1 MTWFEVVLCVLLL
14 TASILAVDAQ
24 RRYLNLRRKH
34 KTLQR
39 LYDHAEQQ
47 LSTLWANKKP

>member
-1 MTWFEVVLCVLLL
+1 MTWPEAVLCVLVL
-14 TASILAVDAQ
+14 TASSLAVAAQ
-24 RRYLNLRRKH
+24 RRYLALRRKH

-47 LSTLWANKKP
+47 LSTLWAGKKT

>member
-1 MTWFEVVLCVLLL
+1 MTWLEAVLGLALLV
-14 TASILAVDAQ
+14 ASGVAVAAQ
-24 RRYLNLRRKH
+24 RRYASLRRKH

-47 LSTLWANKKP
+47 LSTLWASKKP